1 MIYSWLLFGL
11 VAFDTFF
18 TLIAIKYFGAI
29 EANPLMA
36 SMLAQSILLF
46 IAFKLGTV
54 GGVIYLGQRSGKPGY
69 VKFGFWLY
77 FLLYV
82 GGMLGTNI
90 PAHVTP
96 RHKVTAST
104 SKQVWRPAVIT
115 VYAQKFE
122 GRRMANGQVFRHR
135 NQTVACRG
143 GTLGS
148 WIELRYGCRG
158 RSICKL
164 TDRGRLPMHTASR
177 PQFDVSRGVARD
189 LGLYDQRYGRS
200 IRWRYIRK
208 VGK

>member
-1 MIYSWLLFGL
+1 MIYSWLMFGL
-11 VAFDTFF
+11 VTFDTFA
-18 TLIAIKYFGAI
+18 TLIAIKYFGAT

-36 SMLAQSILLF
+36 WMMAQSILLF

-54 GGVIYLGQRSGKPGY
+54 GAFIYLARREGKPGY
-69 VKFGFWLY
+69 VKFAFWAYLIVY
-77 FLLYV
+77 L
-82 GGMLGTNI
+82 GCMAGTNT
-90 PAHVTP
+90 PTPGHPVKQHHVAAPTP
-96 RHKVTAST
+96 R
-104 SKQVWRPAVIT
+104 WNNAVIT

-122 GRRMANGQVFRHR
+122 GRRMANGQIFRHR

-164 TDRGRLPMHTASR
+164 TDRGRLPMHTAGR